1 MRITLIYDNDV
12 WQEGLETDW
21 GFACLVEAENTPKI
35 LFDTGASGGI
45 LLRNMEKLDIDPHSI
60 EEIFI
65 SHAHGDH
72 VGGLSDFLKVN
83 KDVTLYVPA
92 SLGSLKGAKEMVTIK
107 GPMQIHENVFST
119 GELKGI
125 EQSMAVKTEK
135 GIVVIDGCSHPGV
148 GTILEAAAR
157 FGKVYALVGGLHGF
171 NKFDLLKGLKYVC
184 ACHCTQYKSEIKN
197 LYPEK
202 WLDGGAGRV
211 LEF

>member
-1 MRITLIYDNDV
+1 
-12 WQEGLETDW
+12 
-21 GFACLVEAENTPKI
+21 
-35 LFDTGASGGI
+35 
-45 LLRNMEKLDIDPHSI
+45 
-60 EEIFI
+60 
-65 SHAHGDH
+65 
-72 VGGLSDFLKVN
+72 
-83 KDVTLYVPA
+83 YVPA
-92 SLGSLKGAKEMVTIK
+92 SLGSLKGAKETVTIK

-125 EQSMAVKTEK
+125 EQSMAIKTEE

-148 GTILEAAAR
+148 GTILEAASR

-184 ACHCTQYKSEIKN
+184 ACHCTMHKSEIKN

>member
-21 GFACLVEAENTPKI
+21 GFACLVEVENTPKI

-60 EEIFI
+60 EEVFI

-72 VGGLSDFLKVN
+72 IGGLSDFLKVN

-92 SLGSLKGAKEMVTIK
+92 SLGSLKGAKETVSVK

-119 GELKGI
+119 GELRGI
-125 EQSMAVKTEK
+125 EQSMAIKTEK

-148 GTILEAAAR
+148 GPILEAAAR

-184 ACHCTQYKSEIKN
+184 ACHCTQYKSEIKR